1 MYCFLLVTTS
11 LVCDILLPITKGM
24 KGDDKKKLRLMPAD
38 VMQKRGPIDNYRL
51 LDANP
56 RRV

>member
-1 MYCFLLVTTS
+1 
-11 LVCDILLPITKGM
+11 M